1 MKSDKSNSI
10 EELTTAVYPDKILS
24 AFGKP
29 GLFITG
35 TNTDIGKTTVTAA
48 LAGAFRRLNIRVGV
62 CKAIASG
69 CPKNPSRG
77 NGKDFTDDDLLS
89 PDAVLAATMAGLDPL
104 NEEIMRV
111 ISPIRFAAP
120 VSPHVAARIENRE
133 PDWKRLAYAMNYWRG
148 ACDFLLVEGAGGW
161 LVPLNRRLF
170 TIADLAQTLALP
182 TVVVTGAYLGTLN
195 HTSLTVESIRA
206 RNIPVAGLVA
216 NRVPIERDI
225 SIQSS
230 LDELP
235 HIMHT
240 PMLAVLPQD
249 SQVTLTHVPGN
260 FVDALEPFA
269 RQWWKDVGKT
279 RTQELGVRRL

>member
-1 MKSDKSNSI
+1 MKSDKASLI
-10 EELTTAVYPDKILS
+10 QELSSAPNPQKILS
-24 AFGKP
+24 AVGKP

-69 CPKNPSRG
+69 CPKRPDRG
-77 NGKDFTDDDLLS
+77 DGEQLRDDDLLS
-89 PDAVLAATMAGLDPL
+89 PDAALAATMAGLDPE
-104 NEEIMRV
+104 NEQIMKV

-120 VSPHVAARIENRE
+120 VSPHVAAQIESRE
-133 PDWKRLAYAMNYWRG
+133 PDWNRLATAIQYWREH
-148 ACDFLLVEGAGGW
+148 CDFLLVEGAGGW

-170 TIADLAQTLALP
+170 TIADLAQILALP
-182 TVVVTGAYLGTLN
+182 TIVVTGAYLGTLN

-206 RNIPVAGLVA
+206 RNMAVAGLVA

-225 SIQSS
+225 SVQSS

-235 HIMHT
+235 HLMHT
-240 PMLAVLPQD
+240 PMLAVLPED
-249 SQVTLTHVPGN
+249 SQVSSVHVPEN
-260 FVDALEPFA
+260 FIDALEPFA
-269 RQWWKDVGKT
+269 RRWWNNLSSSEK
-279 RTQELGVRRL
+279 

>member
-1 MKSDKSNSI
+1 MKSDKAKLIQEIDSAPN
-10 EELTTAVYPDKILS
+10 PQKILS

-69 CPKNPSRG
+69 CPKHPDRG
-77 NGKDFTDDDLLS
+77 NGEHLRDDDLLS
-89 PDAVLAATMAGLDPL
+89 PDAALAATMAGLDPTD
-104 NEEIMRV
+104 EHIMKV

-120 VSPHVAARIENRE
+120 VSPHVAAQIEDRE
-133 PDWKRLAYAMNYWRG
+133 PDWNRLALAIQYWRDH
-148 ACDFLLVEGAGGW
+148 CDFLLIEGAGGW

-170 TIADLAQTLALP
+170 TIADLAQILALP
-182 TVVVTGAYLGTLN
+182 TIVVTGAYLGTLN

-206 RNIPVAGLVA
+206 RNMAVAGLVA

-235 HIMHT
+235 QLMHT
-240 PMLAVLPQD
+240 PMLAVLPED
-249 SQVTLTHVPGN
+249 SQVTPTHVPAN

-269 RQWWKDVGKT
+269 RQWWNNISPAA
-279 RTQELGVRRL
+279 RSA

>member
-1 MKSDKSNSI
+1 MKTAKSNAVPEI
-10 EELTTAVYPDKILS
+10 EIAVNPKKILS

-69 CPKNPSRG
+69 CPKNPQRG
-77 NGKDFTDDDLLS
+77 QSEHLTDDDLLS
-89 PDAVLAATMAGLDPL
+89 PDAALAARMAGMDTTDEALL
-104 NEEIMRV
+104 KV

-120 VSPHVAARIENRE
+120 VSPHVAAQIEQRE
-133 PDWKRLAYAMNYWRG
+133 PDWQRLATALDYWRNH
-148 ACDFLLVEGAGGW
+148 CDFLLVEGAGGW

-170 TIADLAQTLALP
+170 TIADLAQILALP

-206 RNIPVAGLVA
+206 RNIVVAGLVA

-235 HIMHT
+235 HLMHT
-240 PMLAVLPQD
+240 PMLAVLPED
-249 SQVTLTHVPGN
+249 LQVSPTHVPTN
-260 FVDALEPFA
+260 FVDAMEPFA
-269 RQWWKDVGKT
+269 RQWWNNLFH
-279 RTQELGVRRL
+279 R

>member
-1 MKSDKSNSI
+1 MKSDKSNMI
-10 EELTTAVYPDKILS
+10 QELNTTVYPDKILS

-69 CPKNPSRG
+69 CPKNPNRG
-77 NGKDFTDDDLLS
+77 NGGNFADDDLLS
-89 PDAVLAATMAGLDPL
+89 PDAALAATMAGLDPT
-104 NEEIMRV
+104 NEDIMPV

-120 VSPHVAARIENRE
+120 VSPHVAAQIENRE
-133 PDWKRLAYAMNYWRG
+133 PDWNRLAFAINYWRK

-170 TIADLAQTLALP
+170 TIADLAQILALP

-206 RNIPVAGLVA
+206 RNIAIAGLVA

-230 LDELP
+230 PDLLP
-235 HIMHT
+235 R
-240 PMLAVLPQD
+240 PQ
-249 SQVTLTHVPGN
+249 HKVPGHSY
-260 FVDALEPFA
+260 FHLLAAMRLHDCFKPRVVRPQHPCRIKPTAEAPPL
-269 RQWWKDVGKT
+269 V
-279 RTQELGVRRL
+279 EL

>member
-1 MKSDKSNSI
+1 MKTDKFN
-10 EELTTAVYPDKILS
+10 ETHELIAPVHPNKILS
-24 AFGKP
+24 AFGRP

-35 TNTDIGKTTVTAA
+35 TNTDIGKTTVTGA

-69 CPKNPSRG
+69 CPKNPDRG
-77 NGKDFTDDDLLS
+77 NGKHLTDDDLLS
-89 PDAVLAATMAGLDPL
+89 PDAVLAATMAGLDTT
-104 NEEIMRV
+104 NEDIMRA

-120 VSPHVAARIENRE
+120 VSPHVAAQIENRE
-133 PDWKRLAYAMNYWRG
+133 PDWNRLASAINYWRG

-170 TIADLAQTLALP
+170 TIADLAQILALP
-182 TVVVTGAYLGTLN
+182 TVVVTGACLGTLN

-225 SIQSS
+225 SVQSS

-235 HIMHT
+235 QLMHT

-249 SQVTLTHVPGN
+249 PQVTLTHVPTN

-269 RQWWKDVGKT
+269 RQWWNHVA
-279 RTQELGVRRL
+279 RS

>member
-1 MKSDKSNSI
+1 MKAVKSKLVPEI
-10 EELTTAVYPDKILS
+10 ESTANPKKILS

-69 CPKNPSRG
+69 CPKNPNRG
-77 NGKDFTDDDLLS
+77 HSEHLTDDDLLC
-89 PDAVLAATMAGLDPL
+89 PDAALAARMAGLDPTDEAIL
-104 NEEIMRV
+104 KV

-120 VSPHVAARIENRE
+120 VSPHVAAQIEQRE
-133 PDWKRLAYAMNYWRG
+133 PDWQRLATALDYWRDH
-148 ACDFLLVEGAGGW
+148 CDFLLVEAAGGW

-170 TIADLAQTLALP
+170 TIADLAQIVALP
-182 TVVVTGAYLGTLN
+182 AVVVTGAYLGTLN

-206 RNIPVAGLVA
+206 RNIIVAGLVA
-216 NRVPIERDI
+216 NRVPMERDL

-235 HIMHT
+235 QLMHT
-240 PMLAVLPQD
+240 PMLAVLPED
-249 SQVTLTHVPGN
+249 SQVSPTHLPAN
-260 FVDALEPFA
+260 FVDAMEPFA
-269 RQWWKDVGKT
+269 RQWWNN
-279 RTQELGVRRL
+279 LSRR

>member
-1 MKSDKSNSI
+1 MKSDHSKPLQEI
-10 EELTTAVYPDKILS
+10 DPAEMPWKILS

-48 LAGAFRRLNIRVGV
+48 LAGAFRRLNIKVGV

-69 CPKNPSRG
+69 CPKNPNSG
-77 NGKDFTDDDLLS
+77 NHQNLQNDDLLS
-89 PDAVLAATMAGLDPL
+89 PDAALAAAMAGLDSTRD
-104 NEEIMRV
+104 EIMTV

-120 VSPHVAARIENRE
+120 VSPHVAAQIEGRE
-133 PDWKRLAYAMNYWRG
+133 PDWNRLAFALQYWREN
-148 ACDFLLVEGAGGW
+148 CDFLLVEGAGGW
-161 LVPLNRRLF
+161 LVPLNRQRF
-170 TIADLAQTLALP
+170 TIADLAQILALP
-182 TVVVTGAYLGTLN
+182 TVVVTAAYLGTLN

-206 RNIPVAGLVA
+206 RTLSLAGLVA

-235 HIMHT
+235 QLVQT
-240 PMLAVLPQD
+240 PMLAVLPED
-249 SQVTLTHVPGN
+249 AQVSPTHVPGN
-260 FVDALEPFA
+260 FVDALMPFA
-269 RQWWKDVGKT
+269 QQWWDNISSGSGLNK
-279 RTQELGVRRL
+279 